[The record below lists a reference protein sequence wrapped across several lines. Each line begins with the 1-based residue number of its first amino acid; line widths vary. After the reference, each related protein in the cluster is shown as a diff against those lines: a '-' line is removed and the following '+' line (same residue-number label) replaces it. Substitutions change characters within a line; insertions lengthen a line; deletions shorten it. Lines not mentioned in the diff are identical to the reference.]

1 MRTAL
6 IDGDMIRYTLG
17 FACQEVWPSGAIETS
32 PEHQWKRSV
41 DLFLKGIVAGS
52 GSSGPPKVYLT
63 GKGNFREAVAK
74 KKPYK
79 GTRKAEKPALYEEI
93 STYLIDTWA
102 AEVIE
107 GMEADDALAI
117 NQTEDTIICSN
128 DKDLRMVAGWHYS
141 WPVGDRIGERLP
153 YAVDTL
159 GSITATLKEGG
170 KIKKVEATGLRM
182 FYYQLLIGDSVDNI
196 PGCPKVGPVKAYE
209 ALYTLD
215 TETEMYNL
223 CLSMYQDKYPENA
236 LEELL
241 EQAHLL
247 WMVDELDNNGAPIMW
262 TPPTETA
269 DDVPVLNR

>member
-6 IDGDMIRYTLG
+6 IDADMVRYTLG
-17 FACQEVWPSGAIETS
+17 FACQRTEDDGTITTADDYS
-32 PEHQWKRSV
+32 WKHSIDIFISSV
-41 DLFLKGIVAGS
+41 MKNSKSQACKL
-52 GSSGPPKVYLT
+52 YLT
-63 GKGNFREAVAK
+63 GKGNFRETVAK

-79 GTRKAEKPALYEEI
+79 GTRKSEKPVLYEAI
-93 STYLIDTWA
+93 STYLVDEWA

-117 NQTEDTIICSN
+117 NQTDSTIICSN

-153 YAVDTL
+153 YFVDTL
-159 GSITATLKEGG
+159 GSITATLKEDG

-215 TETEMYNL
+215 TEMEMYNL
-223 CLSMYQDKYPENA
+223 CLSMYQEKYPENA

-247 WMVDELDNNGAPIMW
+247 WMVDTLDDNGDPVMW
-262 TPPTETA
+262 TPPTGDE
-269 DDVPVLNR
+269 

>member
-6 IDGDMIRYTLG
+6 IDADLVRYTLG
-17 FACQEVWPSGAIETS
+17 FACQRTEDDGTITTADDYS
-32 PEHQWKRSV
+32 WKHSIDIFIRSV
-41 DLFLKGIVAGS
+41 MKNSKSQACKL
-52 GSSGPPKVYLT
+52 YLT
-63 GKGNFREAVAK
+63 GKGNFRETVAK

-79 GTRKAEKPALYEEI
+79 GTRKSEKPVLYEAI
-93 STYLIDTWA
+93 STYLVDEWA

-159 GSITATLKEGG
+159 GSITATLKEDG

-223 CLSMYQDKYPENA
+223 CLSMYQEKYPENA

-247 WMVDELDNNGAPIMW
+247 WMVDTLDDNGDPVMW
-262 TPPTETA
+262 TPPTEMSDA
-269 DDVPVLNR
+269 VPIR